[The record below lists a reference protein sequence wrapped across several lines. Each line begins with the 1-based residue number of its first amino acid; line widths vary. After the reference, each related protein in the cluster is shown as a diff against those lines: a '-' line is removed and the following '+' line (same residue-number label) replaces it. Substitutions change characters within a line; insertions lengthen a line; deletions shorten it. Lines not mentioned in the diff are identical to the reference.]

1 MYSFTKLNRRFSA
14 VKYDADEQKCY
25 RNLQS
30 VSKYG
35 PDVVFVADDSE
46 WDTSKRRS
54 NDIDLRKQD
63 DIISHQ
69 YVLKYDKFPT
79 MGIVI
84 YRDPGDDPFSYWD
97 LISVVRYYLNK
108 VGYKA
113 EYTDG
118 DYLRLSKQLG
128 ISKDKVISYL
138 GDTSR
143 VPMIV
148 WTGFFGG
155 VDATAYEDWW
165 KYLDRQR
172 KKSADPHLIALNKQ
186 EFFSSPYSVLITN
199 PNSRRHR
206 YPVTIKFS
214 DTMALGPQ
222 GGLAALGA
230 IVGQAKIDTKKWD
243 LQDGLINY
251 QQYQDPTYGGYYKEH
266 MRYLLDQRPK
276 DYERY
281 ALGDSEVTLKYL
293 DVFMGNVIAV
303 YNDGLIDKVH
313 VPATLTS
320 LADEISSHF
329 SKLPFDDT
337 TTKDIYDSIFEG
349 VDVEKYLRPVTFN
362 QRPPRDVDEWKKVLT
377 AVLDGSSL
385 PGDNKRFGYQKLFI
399 KKLRPYLAR
408 GTVAYRVTGSGHLY
422 RRLTCS
428 ASTEGTMGR
437 AVTKLATLIDYQ
449 RLYADNPKFKIAR
462 LAEQKIKPSKLTFDI
477 PTILRSHYAD
487 HSHQFIYTRSNVPPT
502 IDEILMKMYDDSLY
516 SKIPWFGGHGIVDWK
531 PVRFLVLCLDFDK
544 MRKGYDFVEPSA
556 IDRKHQKGSHDRFSV
571 RPDSVYNDGY
581 QMALHAYV
589 GGMNLAFNP
598 GVIGDAFKFKI
609 SLDLKSSYVNAGHLI
624 PDFRLDVKPL
634 FDLRDLDTQDLIKLY
649 PKLPNGVFTVGVTN
663 VSYHFPDNTKR
674 VPVGYKPPIKGA
686 GPVYVRQANRV
697 DMTLTDVFD
706 IIKHGGSVRVHRL
719 IVPVQKTLTGD
730 VKNLAPIGRMQD
742 WSLVRR
748 NGAKD
753 QRNKYDVDSEDYRK
767 FDALQL
773 FYKLLG
779 NGGYGK
785 SGQGLGAGGTR
796 DFLTGESMYVPFSRN
811 TNPYTAS
818 QYTSI
823 ARFQINALM
832 DLVEELYPHSLIPSV
847 TTDGFILCTNDDF
860 DPEEL
865 RKACDTTFDER
876 WVRVS
881 HNSFKGQYFEL
892 KSHNHGQKFSTD
904 ALYNIRTRFNLT
916 PDGHIKALV
925 GLQPGE
931 WTVSRVVDAITNDV
945 VTFKVDDFRM
955 QSLNDMKHSV
965 DSKQCSSMKTWR
977 QPKYLNF
984 SPDDTYQPIG
994 FVPQGDF
1001 GYYLTK
1007 PFATVD
1013 ELLIYRA
1020 EVKPYRSIFPAF
1032 RKQYAEA
1039 FINLDQ
1045 SVKTYHHGSRRE
1057 KQVVWVHDDV
1067 SLKGKDY
1074 LSLVDYYRT
1083 TYVPTVLLR
1092 YLAHHQDEYD
1102 LKEVYK
1108 RLYSKRYKRFASFK
1122 QALRR
1127 NEDTFVNPMCLI
1139 KEENDLLAIKNE
1151 IEAVKV
1157 D

>member
-1 MYSFTKLNRRFSA
+1 MYGLSKLNRRFSV
-14 VKYDADEQKCY
+14 VKYDGDEQKHY
-25 RNLQS
+25 LNLEA
-30 VSKYG
+30 VGKY
-35 PDVVFVADDSE
+35 DVDAVFFADDSE
-46 WDTSKRRS
+46 WDTSKHRS
-54 NDIDLRKQD
+54 YDTDLRKQD

-69 YVLKYDKFPT
+69 YVLKYGEYPA

-84 YRDPGDDPFSYWD
+84 YRKPGDKPFSYWD
-97 LISVVRYYLNK
+97 LISIVRYYLTK

-128 ISKDKVISYL
+128 ISKDKVIEYL

-143 VPMIV
+143 VPMII

-155 VDATAYEDWW
+155 VDATAYYDWS

-172 KKSADPHLIALNKQ
+172 KKSADPHLISLNKQ
-186 EFFSSPYSVLITN
+186 EFFSSPYSILVTS

-230 IVGQAKIDTKKWD
+230 IVGQAKIDTKLWD

-266 MRYLLDQRPK
+266 MRYLLDRRPE

-337 TTKDIYDSIFEG
+337 TIKDIYDSIFEG
-349 VDVEKYLRPVTFN
+349 VDVEQYLRPKSFD
-362 QRPPRDVDEWKKVLT
+362 QQPPRDVDTWKKALT
-377 AVLDGSSL
+377 SALDGSSL
-385 PGDNKRFGYQKLFI
+385 PGDSRRFGYQKLFI
-399 KKLRPYLAR
+399 KKLRLYLAR

-428 ASTEGTMGR
+428 ASTEGSMEQ
-437 AVTKLATLIDYQ
+437 AVTKLATLIDYEH
-449 RLYADNPKFKIAR
+449 LYADNPKFNIED
-462 LAEQKIKPSKLTFDI
+462 LSNQKIKPSKMTFDI
-477 PTILRSHYAD
+477 STTLRNHFAD
-487 HSHQFIYTRSNVPPT
+487 HAHQFVYTRSNVPPT
-502 IDEILMKMYDDSLY
+502 IDQVLLRMYDDSLY
-516 SKIPWFGGHGIVDWK
+516 FSIPWFGNQGIVTWT
-531 PVRFLVLCLDFDK
+531 PVRYLVQCLDFDK
-544 MRKGYDFVEPSA
+544 MRKGYSFVEPSA

-581 QMALHAYV
+581 AMAVLAYV

-598 GVIGDAFKFKI
+598 GIIGDGFKYKI
-609 SLDLKSSYVNAGHLI
+609 DVDLVSCYVECSHLI

-634 FDLRDLDTQDLIKLY
+634 FDCRDLDTQDLIDLR
-649 PKLPNGVFTVGVTN
+649 PKLPNGVFTIGITN
-663 VSYHFPDNTKR
+663 VSYHFPDDVKR
-674 VPVGYKPPIKGA
+674 VPVGYKPPIKGT

-730 VKNLAPIGRMQD
+730 VKKLAPISRMQH
-742 WSLVRR
+742 WSLTKR
-748 NGAKD
+748 NAAKAERD
-753 QRNKYDVDSEDYRK
+753 KYSADSEQYRK

-785 SGQGLGAGGTR
+785 SGQGLGSGGTR
-796 DFLTGESMYVPFSRN
+796 DFLTGDSMYIPFSRN
-811 TNPYTAS
+811 TNPYTAA
-818 QYTSI
+818 QYTSL
-823 ARFQINALM
+823 ARYQVNSLM
-832 DLVEELYPHSLIPSV
+832 DLMEKLYPDSLIPSV
-847 TTDGFILCTNDDF
+847 TTDGFIFCTNDDF
-860 DPEEL
+860 DAEEL
-865 RKACDTTFDER
+865 RSACESNFDKR

-881 HNSFKGQYFEL
+881 RDEFNGQFFEL
-892 KSHNHGQKFSTD
+892 KSHNHGQVYSTTP
-904 ALYNIRTRFNLT
+904 LYNIRTRFNMT
-916 PDGHIKALV
+916 VDGYIKALV

-931 WTVSRVVDAITNDV
+931 WTVDRVVDAINSDV

-955 QSLNDMKHSV
+955 ESLNDMKHSE
-965 DSKQCSSMKTWR
+965 DAKHYTSMKTWR

-984 SPDDTYQPIG
+984 SPDDTYQPVG
-994 FVPQGDF
+994 FVQQGDF
-1001 GYYLTK
+1001 GYYLTR

-1013 ELLIYRA
+1013 ELLNYRA

-1032 RKQYAEA
+1032 RKEYAEA
-1039 FINLDQ
+1039 FISLDQ
-1045 SVKTYHHGSRRE
+1045 SVKPYTHGTRRE
-1057 KQVVWVHDDV
+1057 LHVAWVHDDV
-1067 SLKGKDY
+1067 NLKGNGY
-1074 LSLVDYYRT
+1074 LDLVDNYQNNYISD
-1083 TYVPTVLLR
+1083 VMLR
-1092 YLAHHQDEYD
+1092 YLGHHEDSYD
-1102 LKEVYK
+1102 LKKIYEDF
-1108 RLYSKRYKRFASFK
+1108 YSERYKRFASFH
-1122 QALRR
+1122 QAVRR
-1127 NEDTFVNPMCLI
+1127 GKRLFVNPLCVI
-1139 KEENDLLAIKNE
+1139 KEDITDKLKAFKLSQEL
-1151 IEAVKV
+1151 
-1157 D
+1157 

>member
-1 MYSFTKLNRRFSA
+1 MYSFTKLNRHFSV
-14 VKYDADEQKCY
+14 VKYNDEEQKHY
-25 RNLQS
+25 LNLRA
-30 VSKYG
+30 VPKYG
-35 PDVVFVADDSE
+35 VDAVFIADDSE
-46 WDTSKRRS
+46 WDTSKHRS
-54 NDIDLRKQD
+54 NDVDLRKQD

-69 YVLKYDKFPT
+69 YVLKYGEYPA

-84 YRDPGDDPFSYWD
+84 YRKPGDKPFSYWD
-97 LISVVRYYLNK
+97 LISVVRYYLTK

-243 LQDGLINY
+243 LQDGLITY
-251 QQYQDPTYGGYYKEH
+251 RQYKDPTYGGYYKQH
-266 MRYLLDQRPK
+266 MRYLLEQRPK
-276 DYERY
+276 DYQRY

-293 DVFMGNVIAV
+293 NVLMGNVIGV

-337 TTKDIYDSIFEG
+337 TTKDIYDSIFEDI
-349 VDVEKYLRPVTFN
+349 DVEKYLRPVTFN
-362 QRPPRDVDEWKKVLT
+362 QQPPRDVDEWKKVLT

-385 PGDNKRFGYQKLFI
+385 PGDSRRFGYQKLFI

-428 ASTEGTMGR
+428 ASTEGSMEQ
-437 AVTKLATLIDYQ
+437 AVTKLATLIDYEH
-449 RLYADNPKFKIAR
+449 LYADNPKFNIED
-462 LAEQKIKPSKLTFDI
+462 LSNQKIKPSKMTFDI
-477 PTILRSHYAD
+477 STTLRNHFAD
-487 HSHQFIYTRSNVPPT
+487 HAHQFVYTRSNVPPT
-502 IDEILMKMYDDSLY
+502 IDQVLLRMYDDSLY
-516 SKIPWFGGHGIVDWK
+516 FSIPWFGNQGIVTWT
-531 PVRFLVLCLDFDK
+531 PVRYLVQCLDFDK
-544 MRKGYDFVEPSA
+544 MRKGYSFVEPSA

-581 QMALHAYV
+581 AMAVLAYV

-598 GVIGDAFKFKI
+598 GIIGDGFKYKI
-609 SLDLKSSYVNAGHLI
+609 DVDLVSCYVECSHLI

-634 FDLRDLDTQDLIKLY
+634 FDCRDLDTQDLIDLR
-649 PKLPNGVFTVGVTN
+649 PKLPNGVFTIGITN
-663 VSYHFPDNTKR
+663 VSYHFPDDVKR
-674 VPVGYKPPIKGA
+674 VPVGYKPPIKGT

-730 VKNLAPIGRMQD
+730 VKNLAPISRMQH
-742 WSLVRR
+742 WSLTKR
-748 NGAKD
+748 NAAKAERD
-753 QRNKYDVDSEDYRK
+753 KYSADSEQYHK

-785 SGQGLGAGGTR
+785 SGQGLGSGGTR
-796 DFLTGESMYVPFSRN
+796 DFLTGDSMYIPFSRN
-811 TNPYTAS
+811 TNPYTAA
-818 QYTSI
+818 QYTSL
-823 ARFQINALM
+823 ARYQVNSLM
-832 DLVEELYPHSLIPSV
+832 DLMEKLYPDSLIPSV
-847 TTDGFILCTNDDF
+847 TTDGFIFCTNDDF
-860 DPEEL
+860 DAEEL
-865 RKACDTTFDER
+865 RSACESNFDKR

-881 HNSFKGQYFEL
+881 RDEFNGQFFEL
-892 KSHNHGQKFSTD
+892 KSHNHGQVYSTTP
-904 ALYNIRTRFNLT
+904 LYNIRTRFNMT
-916 PDGHIKALV
+916 VDGHIKALV

-931 WTVSRVVDAITNDV
+931 WTVDRVVDAINSDV

-955 QSLNDMKHSV
+955 ESLNDMKHSE
-965 DSKQCSSMKTWR
+965 DAKHYTSMKTWR

-984 SPDDTYQPIG
+984 SPDDTYQPVG
-994 FVPQGDF
+994 FVQQGDF
-1001 GYYLTK
+1001 GYYLTR

-1013 ELLIYRA
+1013 ELLNYRA

-1032 RKQYAEA
+1032 RKKYAEQ
-1039 FINLDQ
+1039 FIKLDQ
-1045 SVKTYHHGSRRE
+1045 SVKPYTHGSRRE
-1057 KQVVWVHDDV
+1057 LHVAWVHDDV
-1067 SLKGKDY
+1067 TLKGNGY
-1074 LSLVDYYRT
+1074 LDLLDNYQSS
-1083 TYVPTVLLR
+1083 YVSDVVLRCLGQ
-1092 YLAHHQDEYD
+1092 HEDEYD
-1102 LKEVYK
+1102 LKKIYEAF
-1108 RLYSKRYKRFASFK
+1108 YSQRYKRFASFH
-1122 QALRR
+1122 QAVRR
-1127 NEDTFVNPMCLI
+1127 GKRLFVNPLCVI
-1139 KEENDLLAIKNE
+1139 KEAIPDKLKDFEISKDL
-1151 IEAVKV
+1151 
-1157 D
+1157 

>member
-1 MYSFTKLNRRFSA
+1 MYSFTKLNRRFSI
-14 VKYDADEQKCY
+14 VKYDPDEQKCY

-35 PDVVFVADDSE
+35 PDVVSVADDSE

-69 YVLKYDKFPT
+69 YVLKYGEYPT

-84 YRDPGDDPFSYWD
+84 YRKPGDKPFSYWD
-97 LISVVRYYLNK
+97 LISVVRYYLTK

-128 ISKDKVISYL
+128 ISKDKVIEYL
-138 GDTSR
+138 GDTAR
-143 VPMIV
+143 VPMII

-155 VDATAYEDWW
+155 VDATAYYDWSR
-165 KYLDRQR
+165 YLDRQY
-172 KKSADPHLIALNKQ
+172 KKSADPHLIAINKQ
-186 EFFSSPYSVLITN
+186 EFFSSPYSILITN
-199 PNSRRHR
+199 RNSRRHK

-230 IVGQAKIDTKKWD
+230 IVGQAKIDTKLWD

-293 DVFMGNVIAV
+293 DVLMGNVIGV

-320 LADEISSHF
+320 LADEISAHF
-329 SKLPFDDT
+329 SKMPFDDS

-349 VDVEKYLRPVTFN
+349 VDVEKYLRPEAFN
-362 QRPPRDVDEWKKVLT
+362 QHPPRNVDAWKEVLT

-385 PGDNKRFGYQKLFI
+385 PGESKRFGYQKLFI
-399 KKLRPYLAR
+399 KKLCPYLAR
-408 GTVAYRVTGSGHLY
+408 GTVAYRVTSTGHLY

-428 ASTEGTMGR
+428 SSTEGTMER
-437 AVTKLATLIDYQ
+437 AVTKLATMIDYE
-449 RLYADNPKFKIAR
+449 RLYTDNPKFKIED
-462 LAEQKIKPSKLTFDI
+462 LSNQKIKPSKLKFDI
-477 PTILRSHYAD
+477 STTLRNHYSD
-487 HSHQFIYTRSNVPPT
+487 HAHQFVYTRSNVPPT
-502 IDEILMKMYDDSLY
+502 IDQVLSRMYDDSLY
-516 SKIPWFGGHGIVDWK
+516 FSIPWFGNQGIVTWT
-531 PVRFLVLCLDFDK
+531 PVRFLVQCLDFDK

-556 IDRKHQKGSHDRFSV
+556 VDRKHQKGSHDRFSV

-581 QMALHAYV
+581 VMALHAYV
-589 GGMNLAFNP
+589 GGMNLAMNP
-598 GVIGDAFKFKI
+598 GMIDGAYKYKYD
-609 SLDLKSSYVNAGHLI
+609 SDLRASYVNAGHLI

-634 FDLRDLDTQDLIKLY
+634 FDQRDLDTQDLIDLR
-649 PKLPNGVFTVGVTN
+649 PKLPNGPFTVGITN
-663 VSYHFPDNTKR
+663 VSYHFPDDVKR

-697 DMTLTDVFD
+697 DMTLTDVYD
-706 IIKHGGSVRVHRL
+706 IIEHGGSVRVHRL
-719 IVPVQKTLTGD
+719 IVPVQKVLNGD
-730 VKNLAPIGRMQD
+730 VKNLAPIGRMQH
-742 WSLVRR
+742 WSLTKR
-748 NGAKD
+748 NAAKD
-753 QRNKYDVDSEDYRK
+753 QRDKYDADTEEYRK

-785 SGQGLGAGGTR
+785 SAQGLSYGGTR
-796 DFLTGESMYVPFSRN
+796 DFLTGDSMYVPFSRN
-811 TNPYTAS
+811 TNPYVAA

-823 ARFQINALM
+823 ARYQVNALM
-832 DLVEELYPHSLIPSV
+832 DLMEKLYPDSLIPSV
-847 TTDGFILCTNDDF
+847 TTDGFIFCTNNNF
-860 DPEEL
+860 DTEEL
-865 RKACDTTFDER
+865 RKACETTFDER

-881 HNSFKGQYFEL
+881 HDEFKGQFFEL
-892 KSHNHGQKFSTD
+892 KSHNHGQKFSTEP
-904 ALYNIRTRFNLT
+904 LYNVRTRFNMT
-916 PDGHIKALV
+916 VDGHIKALV

-931 WTVSRVVDAITNDV
+931 WTVDRVVDAINHDV

-955 QSLNDMKHSV
+955 QSLNDMKHSE
-965 DSKQCSSMKTWR
+965 DSKHYTSMKTWR

-1001 GYYLTK
+1001 GYYLTR

-1013 ELLIYRA
+1013 ELLTYRA

-1032 RKQYAEA
+1032 RKQYAEQ
-1039 FINLDQ
+1039 FIKLDQ
-1045 SVKTYHHGSRRE
+1045 SVKPYTHGSRRE
-1057 KQVVWVHDDV
+1057 LHVAWVHDDV
-1067 SLKGKDY
+1067 KLKGNDY
-1074 LSLVDYYRT
+1074 LDLLDNYQNN
-1083 TYVPTVLLR
+1083 YVPDVMLR
-1092 YLAHHQDEYD
+1092 YLGHHEDSYD
-1102 LKEVYK
+1102 LKQIYEAF
-1108 RLYSKRYKRFASFK
+1108 YSQRYKRFASFH
-1122 QALRR
+1122 QAVRR
-1127 NEDTFVNPMCLI
+1127 GKRLFVNPLCVL
-1139 KEENDLLAIKNE
+1139 KEAITDKLKDFE
-1151 IEAVKV
+1151 ISKEL
-1157 D
+1157 